1 MAIFDIPIPSSIGTG
16 SSTITGNQAD
26 IQNRGYEFVLN
37 YRNTISKDLS
47 FSIGGNI
54 GINDNKVLRVVTG
67 ANPIYS
73 GGAASTGGAL
83 ATRTIEGQPIG
94 QFFGYIVDGIFQNTA
109 EVAASA
115 QKMLNQAI
123 SNTVILA
130 VRWKPDGVISDLD
143 RAPLGNPNPKF
154 SYGINTNWNYKQFDL
169 MLDFQGVAGVDI
181 YNATWFALR

>member
-1 MAIFDIPIPSSIGTG
+1 VGTDIGVEMAFLKNKLTFEADYYNRKTEMAIFDIPIPSSIGTG

-83 ATRTIEGQPIG
+83 STYNRRTA
-94 QFFGYIVDGIFQNTA
+94 YWSV
-109 EVAASA
+109 
-115 QKMLNQAI
+115 LW
-123 SNTVILA
+123 LHR
-130 VRWKPDGVISDLD
+130 RWDF
-143 RAPLGNPNPKF
+143 PK
-154 SYGINTNWNYKQFDL
+154 YG
-169 MLDFQGVAGVDI
+169 
-181 YNATWFALR
+181 